1 MSTPKPKP
9 QPNRHQRR
17 ALQRASEPT
26 TMTTTATTTHSAHHT
41 CAELG
46 VCNSRTPACKA
57 NQCQQGRAACP
68 VPQACEVAERPGVAG
83 LDWGHP
89 WAPLGTPRR
98 TTSHR
103 QNHRRWPGRG
113 VLRSRRSGGDCGQFG
128 ALALGA

>member
-17 ALQRASEPT
+17 ALQRATEPT
-26 TMTTTATTTHSAHHT
+26 TMTTTATSTHSAHHT
-41 CAELG
+41 CDQLG

-57 NQCQQGRAACP
+57 NQCQQGRTACP

-89 WAPLGTPRR
+89 WAPLEEPPATAK
-98 TTSHR
+98 TIA
-103 QNHRRWPGRG
+103 
-113 VLRSRRSGGDCGQFG
+113 V
-128 ALALGA
+128 ALGVVLWAVAAAVVIVVSLAP

>member
-1 MSTPKPKP
+1 MSEPKPKP

-17 ALQRASEPT
+17 ALQRATEPT
-26 TMTTTATTTHSAHHT
+26 TMTTTATSTHSAHHT
-41 CAELG
+41 CDQLG

-89 WAPLGTPRR
+89 WAPLEEPPVTAK
-98 TTSHR
+98 TIA
-103 QNHRRWPGRG
+103 
-113 VLRSRRSGGDCGQFG
+113 V
-128 ALALGA
+128 ALGVVLWAVAAAVVIVVSLAP

>member
-17 ALQRASEPT
+17 ALQRATEPT
-26 TMTTTATTTHSAHHT
+26 TMTTTATSTHSAHHT
-41 CAELG
+41 CDQLG

-89 WAPLGTPRR
+89 WAPLEEPPATAK
-98 TTSHR
+98 TIA
-103 QNHRRWPGRG
+103 
-113 VLRSRRSGGDCGQFG
+113 V
-128 ALALGA
+128 ALGVVLWAVAAAVVIVVSLAP